1 VKGSFPRSCRGIGS
15 GFLFLPSATCVVR
28 VVVVPLMGE
37 PVRVLVCARAAEVVG
52 GPCGLVVV
60 DDAVVAPAVE
70 VVLEVG
76 ATAVV
81 VVDVVLDV
89 DELLVV
95 VVCDVDLTVVVDD
108 VAVVLEQS
116 RKLPLS
122 FPFEPFPWLSSQFPW
137 PPPLC
142 TQGSPP
148 KPGAHSGAVSVSP
161 RRSLPALVFVAVV
174 DGGALSPAAAIAAS
188 VPAVKIAA
196 ARVTD
201 SRAFF
206 MGD

>member
-1 VKGSFPRSCRGIGS
+1 VISPAPSRPRPTSAAIQIGTPVKGSFPRSCRGIGS

-37 PVRVLVCARAAEVVG
+37 PVCVLVFARAAEVVG
-52 GPCGLVVV
+52 GPCELVVV
-60 DDAVVAPAVE
+60 DDAVVAPAVEVGVE

-89 DELLVV
+89 DELVVV

-148 KPGAHSGAVSVSP
+148 
-161 RRSLPALVFVAVV
+161 
-174 DGGALSPAAAIAAS
+174 
-188 VPAVKIAA
+188 
-196 ARVTD
+196 
-201 SRAFF
+201 
-206 MGD
+206 